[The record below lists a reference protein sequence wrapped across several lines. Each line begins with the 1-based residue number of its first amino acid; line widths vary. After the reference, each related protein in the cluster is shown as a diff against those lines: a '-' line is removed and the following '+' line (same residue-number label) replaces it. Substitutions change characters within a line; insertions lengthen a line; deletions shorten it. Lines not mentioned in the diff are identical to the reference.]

1 MHCCW
6 KNEAKGQRIGWD
18 TVNRPECVKSY
29 ICSLPIYISG
39 HGVCVPKQPST
50 GVWLAPVEIFPW
62 QQTPAAAE
70 ELYLNPGA
78 Q

>member
-1 MHCCW
+1 M
-6 KNEAKGQRIGWD
+6 KAKHSVFAETMSVGLNVWNHTSAVTLFTYPGM
-18 TVNRPECVKSY
+18 E
-29 ICSLPIYISG
+29 
-39 HGVCVPKQPST
+39 CVPKQPST
-50 GVWLAPVEIFPW
+50 EVWLAPVEIFPW